1 MNRRIRLWTAFAGLM
16 ALAAAFLAVGCGG
29 GGSSESG
36 VQLLL
41 SDAPMDAAAVDVT
54 ISRIDVST
62 DGEGWVTLKE
72 YEPAL
77 TVNLLDYRYD
87 GSTAT
92 PDQYL
97 LADTPLDPG
106 HYTQIRLILT
116 KVEIEDTDGN
126 RFDCAM
132 SSQDETGLKIVGGFD
147 VAPGTKS
154 AVLVDF
160 DAGKSI
166 VAQGNGSYLLKPTV
180 RVVPLQVTGSI
191 KGVIAFKDAG
201 GVDVSV
207 PEGASIT
214 ASQGGVFVASSPVIA
229 DGSFLIPALL
239 AGSYDLQL
247 EFADG
252 ATVTYALPVPTTA
265 VVSVGADTDLGA
277 LTATAV
283 P

>member
-1 MNRRIRLWTAFAGLM
+1 MGRTRRLWTA
-16 ALAAAFLAVGCGG
+16 LAALTAVATAVLLAGCGG
-29 GGSSESG
+29 GGGSESG
-36 VQLLL
+36 VQLFL
-41 SDAPMDAAAVDVT
+41 SDAPIDAAAVDIT
-54 ISRIDVST
+54 ISRIDVSS

-72 YEPAL
+72 FDPAL

-97 LADTPLDPG
+97 LADTPLDAG

-116 KVEIEDTDGN
+116 KVEIEDSEGK

-132 SSQDETGLKIVGGFD
+132 SSQDQTGLKIVGEFD

-154 AVLVDF
+154 AVLLDF

-166 VAQGNGSYLLKPTV
+166 VSQGNGSYQLKPTV
-180 RVVPLQVTGSI
+180 RVVPLQITGSI

-201 GVDVSV
+201 GADVPVPEVVSV
-207 PEGASIT
+207 T

-229 DGSFLIPALL
+229 DGSFLIQALP
-239 AGSYDLQL
+239 AGSYDLTLQ
-247 EFADG
+247 FADG
-252 ATVTYALPVPTTA
+252 AAVTYALPDPTTA
-265 VVSVGADTDLGA
+265 TVAVGVETDLGS